1 MVFLVKVKLHAAE
14 LHFSLIMSL
23 FKDIFQGFCKFQGF
37 LTRFWRLG
45 KHLFGGIPQLMIVCA
60 YSGLINVSTALFLE
74 RKKTLRHNEK
84 ASSWNGWKTDK
95 GALSGLRQFLATES
109 PLKIMKNIFYFISK
123 AILVLKIFKFLSW
136 LFGNVSKQL
145 D

>member
-45 KHLFGGIPQLMIVCA
+45 KHLFGGIPQLMTVCA

-84 ASSWNGWKTDK
+84 ASSWNGWTTDK
-95 GALSGLRQFLATES
+95 GALSGLRQFLATEN

-123 AILVLKIFKFLSW
+123 TILVLKIFKFLSW

>member
-45 KHLFGGIPQLMIVCA
+45 KHLFGGIPQLMTVCA

-84 ASSWNGWKTDK
+84 ASSWNG
-95 GALSGLRQFLATES
+95 
-109 PLKIMKNIFYFISK
+109 
-123 AILVLKIFKFLSW
+123 
-136 LFGNVSKQL
+136 
-145 D
+145 